1 MKTPVGRSA
10 RNKSRKN
17 VGAPLWVNPDGS
29 VQSGDGGAVTF
40 KAGAFAN
47 AVFYAPYGKGNFGT
61 YMREIVAG
69 LIKEFVLTIIVC
81 FLLPGFVSIGAGPD
95 PVSRAIFIGLIAA
108 LSVLAAL
115 EWGYN
120 ERLPRFLTPG
130 AQITAFLSGD
140 INLWLLIAELVVGFA
155 GATVAAAFL
164 YGTGA
169 SAIPIIGTPNNND
182 LAGTFFVQLLFTIII
197 AYTVLDQKT
206 TRGGYPRTF
215 GKWPKPE
222 NKTENLVSTPENP
235 TPNRVYHEGFARRPY
250 VYAAVVWLLVAF
262 AFLKFGLWSFNAYI
276 YYAGALALVFLGQG
290 GAFTNQNAGVGS
302 YVAGA
307 GALFIMVDV
316 LAWILAMLIDWF
328 MYWLHNNE
336 YARSNNPDDDSSYG
350 MVVTNT
356 TPVKSEYQIIEDE
369 YTTTKNVN
377 VRNRNKKN
385 IGSNSSNGNL
395 NEPLIPIEDHLNSSH
410 WVAE

>member
-1 MKTPVGRSA
+1 MMKTPIGKSARTKSGRSS
-10 RNKSRKN
+10 NKQEN
-17 VGAPLWVNPDGS
+17 IGAPLWVNPDGRI
-29 VQSGDGGAVTF
+29 QQGTF
-40 KAGAFAN
+40 SN
-47 AVFYAPYGKGNFGT
+47 AVFYAPYGRGQFGM

-69 LIKEFVLTIIVC
+69 MIKEFVLVIIVC

-130 AQITAFLSGD
+130 AVVAAFFSGN
-140 INLWLLIAELVVGFA
+140 INLWLMIAELAVGFA
-155 GATVAAAFL
+155 GATVAAGFL

-182 LAGTFFVQLLFTIII
+182 LAGTFFVQLLFTMII

-222 NKTENLVSTPENP
+222 AGAALVSSPENP
-235 TPNRVYHEGFARRPY
+235 TPNRVYQEGFARRPY

-262 AFLKFGLWSFNAYI
+262 AFLKFGLWTFNAYI

-290 GAFTNQNAGVGS
+290 AAFNNQNAGVGS
-302 YVAGA
+302 FIQGA
-307 GALFIMVDV
+307 GALFILVDV
-316 LAWILAMLIDWF
+316 LAWLLAMLIDWF

-336 YARSNNPDDDSSYG
+336 YERSNNPDDDSSYG
-350 MVVTNT
+350 SAVTT
-356 TPVKSEYQIIEDE
+356 VVKSEYQRMEDGN
-369 YTTTKNVN
+369 TK
-377 VRNRNKKN
+377 VRNRSKNSN
-385 IGSNSSNGNL
+385 IGSSL
-395 NEPLIPIEDHLNSSH
+395 KDPLIPLEEHLNANH
-410 WVAE
+410 WINE